1 MKLNA
6 KQRQYLKGLAHSLE
20 PVVRVGKAG
29 ASEAVV
35 GKTRESLKAHE
46 LIKVRIDADNP
57 ERGAMAE
64 QLSLEAAKPFV
75 KDAVRADADGSG
87 SLSTKEWADACTSG
101 LIMSAPGV
109 SPEPIPTPE
118 TPPG

>member
-1 MKLNA
+1 MKSLNA

-64 QLSLEAAKPFV
+64 QLAKEAGAHLVSQIGKL
-75 KDAVRADADGSG
+75 AILYRAREEDPKIT
-87 SLSTKEWADACTSG
+87 L
-101 LIMSAPGV
+101 P
-109 SPEPIPTPE
+109 
-118 TPPG
+118 

>member
-35 GKTRESLKAHE
+35 RKTRESLKAHE
-46 LIKVRIDADNP
+46 LLKVRIDADNP
-57 ERGAMAE
+57 ERRAMAE
-64 QLSLEAAKPFV
+64 QLAKET
-75 KDAVRADADGSG
+75 RAQ
-87 SLSTKEWADACTSG
+87 L
-101 LIMSAPGV
+101 V
-109 SPEPIPTPE
+109 SQIGKLAILYRARDEGPKITLP
-118 TPPG
+118 